1 MSLIKKT
8 RLILTIQCDEA
19 SLLTS
24 ESFDRKLAFHERLAV
39 AGHRI
44 VCWSCRQFEKQ
55 LRVMRDAFRADGAS
69 KMFESEEQLH
79 LPDDVRLRLKKL
91 SLPRESDSN

>member
-1 MSLIKKT
+1 MSFFKKM

-24 ESFDRKLAFHERLAV
+24 ESFDRKLAVHERMALAS
-39 AGHRI
+39 HRL

-55 LRVMRDAFRADGAS
+55 LKVMRDAFRAGGAS
-69 KMFESEEQLH
+69 KMFRAEEQLH
-79 LPDDVRLRLKKL
+79 LPDDMKLRLKKL